1 MTFRAFL
8 QMVACDPLL
17 ATEFRARPEA
27 VMDVFGLS
35 GEARDT
41 LRTGDP
47 GAIGE
52 LLNRTQPHAPTSE
65 LK

>member
-1 MTFRAFL
+1 MTFRAFM
-8 QMVACDPLL
+8 QMLACDPLL
-17 ATEFRARPEA
+17 AAEFRARPET

-35 GEARDT
+35 GEARDA

-47 GAIGE
+47 DVIEE
-52 LLNRTQPHAPTSE
+52 LLNRTRPHPPTSE